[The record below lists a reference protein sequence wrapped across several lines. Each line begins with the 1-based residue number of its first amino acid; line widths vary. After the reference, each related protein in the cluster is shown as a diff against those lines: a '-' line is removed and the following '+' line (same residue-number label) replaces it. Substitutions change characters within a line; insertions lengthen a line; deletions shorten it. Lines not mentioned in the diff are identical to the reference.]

1 MTTGATSH
9 ASSSKTVDATMVEE
23 EEEGGDV
30 VTTELDYSTL
40 SGSTTEN
47 DIIDDP
53 EI

>member
-9 ASSSKTVDATMVEE
+9 ASGSKTDDATMVEE
-23 EEEGGDV
+23 EEGDV
-30 VTTELDYSTL
+30 VTTEVDCSTL